1 MNFSRQSSQLLVHKV
16 VVVVVVV
23 VIVVVIVDV
32 VEITLYLSFKT
43 IIFYNLVDYWITT
56 YGILIS
62 HFHRIIIVRY
72 SLTCMG

>member
-1 MNFSRQSSQLLVHKV
+1 MNFSRQSSQLLEHKV
-16 VVVVVVV
+16 VVVV
-23 VIVVVIVDV
+23 VVVIVDV
-32 VEITLYLSFKT
+32 VEITSYLSFKT

-72 SLTCMG
+72 SMTCMG

>member
-1 MNFSRQSSQLLVHKV
+1 MNFSRQLSQLLVHKV

-23 VIVVVIVDV
+23 I

>member
-16 VVVVVVV
+16 VVVVVV
-23 VIVVVIVDV
+23 VVVIVDV

>member
-23 VIVVVIVDV
+23 VIVDV
-32 VEITLYLSFKT
+32 VEITLYMSFKT

>member
-1 MNFSRQSSQLLVHKV
+1 MNFRRQSSQLLVHKV

-23 VIVVVIVDV
+23 IVDV
-32 VEITLYLSFKT
+32 VEITSYLSFKT

-62 HFHRIIIVRY
+62 RFHRIIIVRY
-72 SLTCMG
+72 SMTCVG

>member
-16 VVVVVVV
+16 VVVV
-23 VIVVVIVDV
+23 VVVIVDV

-56 YGILIS
+56 YS

>member
-16 VVVVVVV
+16 VVVVV
-23 VIVVVIVDV
+23 VVVIVDV

-62 HFHRIIIVRY
+62 HFHRIIIERY

>member
-1 MNFSRQSSQLLVHKV
+1 MNFSRQLSQLLVHKV

-23 VIVVVIVDV
+23 VVVIVDV